1 MELLRRSSSQCQQN
15 FLKRNIKDLADN
27 KKFWKTIKHFFSNK
41 GLNSNKL
48 MLGEKV
54 VVVAGEKALV
64 TLVKIYFVSVT
75 VNLDLKRDSEN
86 FYDIP
91 ASVYN
96 VNKKNSRSPKY
107 FEN

>member
-1 MELLRRSSSQCQQN
+1 
-15 FLKRNIKDLADN
+15 
-27 KKFWKTIKHFFSNK
+27 
-41 GLNSNKL
+41 
-48 MLGEKV
+48 MLGEKD
-54 VVVAGEKALV
+54 VVVAGEKALL
-64 TLVKIYFVSVT
+64 TFVKIYFVSVT

-96 VNKKNSRSPKY
+96 VNKKNSRSPEY